1 MRSGLPASR
10 SGGDGCL
17 IVGAEQDSAAR
28 IARNAETVIQQL
40 PQMRL
45 RTHPRIKAPQNPLFG
60 TGDCEVDRLFQ
71 AGLPGRKTLI

>member
-17 IVGAEQDSAAR
+17 IVGAEQDIAGP
-28 IARNAETVIQQL
+28 IARNAESVIQQL

-60 TGDCEVDRLFQ
+60 TGDCEVDRVFQ
-71 AGLPGRKTLI
+71 SGVRGRKTQI